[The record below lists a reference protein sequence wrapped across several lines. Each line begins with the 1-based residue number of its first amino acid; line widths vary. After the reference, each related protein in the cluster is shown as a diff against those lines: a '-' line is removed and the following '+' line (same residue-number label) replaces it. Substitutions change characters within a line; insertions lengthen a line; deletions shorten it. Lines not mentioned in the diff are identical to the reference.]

1 MRDDPAAGRHAARSP
16 AAPVLHRAVADDL
29 PAIARVDG
37 RAFGVHYE
45 DRDLHDIR
53 RSAERRRA
61 PSPAPGL
68 VSAADDGLL
77 RRFDAACAADRGP
90 RSGTGF

>member
-1 MRDDPAAGRHAARSP
+1 MTDDPAAGRHAARSP
-16 AAPVLHRAVADDL
+16 GAPVLRRAVADDL

-45 DRDLHDIR
+45 DRNLHDIR
-53 RSAERRRA
+53 RSAERGRA
-61 PSPAPGL
+61 PSPAPGW
-68 VSAADDGLL
+68 SPPPTTGLL